1 MGEALIRSSS
11 AMAVANNTMGETI
24 ALATAMNESL
34 QAPDKV
40 GTVLKTTSMY
50 LRAAKIEAE
59 EAGES
64 TDGMA
69 VSVSRLR
76 DSILTLTRNKVDIML
91 DDTTF
96 KSTYTIMQELSKVWK
111 DIADVDQANVCLYVQ
126 KCA

>member
-1 MGEALIRSSS
+1 
-11 AMAVANNTMGETI
+11 MAVANNTMGETI